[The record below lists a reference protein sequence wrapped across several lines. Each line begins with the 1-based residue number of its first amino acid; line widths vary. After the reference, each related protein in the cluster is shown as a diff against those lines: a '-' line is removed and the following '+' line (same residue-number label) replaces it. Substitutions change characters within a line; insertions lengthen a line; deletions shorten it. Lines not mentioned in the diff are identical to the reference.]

1 MPRSTSGKAPASAQ
15 STDGVVVG
23 VVLGPWGRSGDV
35 KVQPLTDDP
44 LRFSPGSAVYL
55 EGRRV
60 RVLEARNAKGRLLL
74 KLDGIDRRTSA
85 EALRGKLLT
94 VPKKSVRPLHEGSY
108 YYFQIIDMGV
118 WTDDGEFLGKVKEI
132 LTTGGNDVY
141 LVRNGP
147 SKDLLVPALEGVVLE
162 VSPSDNKMVVRL
174 PEGLRDK

>member
-1 MPRSTSGKAPASAQ
+1 M
-15 STDGVVVG
+15 
-23 VVLGPWGRSGDV
+23 VLGPWGRSGDV

-74 KLDGIDRRTSA
+74 RLDGIDRRTSA

-94 VPKKSVRPLHEGSY
+94 VPQKSVRPLHEGSY

-132 LTTGGNDVY
+132 LTTGANDVY